1 MTVWSMGG
9 IWTFM
14 VWNDNTYLLI
24 VNCQLLIVNL
34 LIVNC
39 QLSPIILLA
48 EFAVFAVA
56 EALFDEDMQPLS

>member
-1 MTVWSMGG
+1 
-9 IWTFM
+9 M

>member
-24 VNCQLLIVNL
+24 VNCQLLIVN
-34 LIVNC
+34 C
-39 QLSPIILLA
+39 QFLPIILLA
-48 EFAVFAVA
+48 EFAVFTVA

>member
-1 MTVWSMGG
+1 MTAWSMGG

-24 VNCQLLIVNL
+24 VNL

-39 QLSPIILLA
+39 QLSPIIFLA
-48 EFAVFAVA
+48 EFAVFTVA